1 MMLRR
6 INQLSLFKTI
16 VLWVALSILAYTTLS
31 ALWGQGFGWNRIF
44 AGWQIGDTPNPLD
57 RVKVTLTALGGIG
70 AVGYLVIKYRE
81 RSSVEQ
87 SEADEKVLQ
96 AVQQLGALS
105 PQVRIAGVYAL
116 TDVADTYGGIY
127 HQRIVDI
134 LCGYLRTDRLSRDSN
149 GYIRYM
155 IDDEGSPDHDH
166 PLSADGP
173 VESTILSALANHL
186 YKPINST
193 NKNTIPG
200 PWSNCEINLQNA
212 TITEPLDL
220 SNSFI
225 YKLNILNATF
235 VKKVSFKSTYFTE
248 DLDLDGTA
256 FNCGLI
262 FESATISRLRN
273 IENAKIGH
281 VADFRDATFLGVLS
295 LRSTEIAA
303 PFIFHNAKF
312 EEELNII
319 GVTFTETVNFWGAK
333 FRKEVTFTDSTF
345 ISDVIFRSAI
355 FESRTD
361 LRKIQFRQDSDF
373 GDTTFQKCARL
384 KSVTFKG
391 GAEFSE
397 ATFGMDA
404 YFIGVTFENG
414 ASFWLVNFNR
424 IVDFDS
430 SEFLDAPMFGEAKFN
445 IMRPRFA
452 NTVFCRTLFCLP
464 ESTPFGLPSEIPFSK
479 TGLLYGGRWED
490 CDNRR

>member
-1 MMLRR
+1 MLQK

-16 VLWVALSILAYTTLS
+16 VFWVTLSILAYTTLS
-31 ALWGQGFGWNRIF
+31 ALWGQGFGWSRIL
-44 AGWQIGDTPNPLD
+44 AGWRIGDTPNPLD

-70 AVGYLVIKYRE
+70 AVGYLVIRYRE

-134 LCGYLRTDRLSRDSN
+134 LCGYLRTDRLFRDSN
-149 GYIRYM
+149 GDIRYM
-155 IDDEGSPDHDH
+155 VDDKGAPDRNH
-166 PLSADGP
+166 PLGADGP
-173 VESTILSALANHL
+173 VESTILSALATHL
-186 YKPINST
+186 NEPNNATYK
-193 NKNTIPG
+193 KTIPG

-212 TITEPLDL
+212 TITESLNL

-248 DLDLDGTA
+248 DLDLDGAA
-256 FNCGLI
+256 FNCGINL
-262 FESATISRLRN
+262 ESATISRLRN

-281 VADFRDATFLGVLS
+281 VADFRDATFLGAFS
-295 LRSTEIAA
+295 LRSAEITAS
-303 PFIFHNAKF
+303 FIFHNTKF
-312 EEELNII
+312 EEEFNVT

-333 FRKEVTFTDSTF
+333 FKKEVTFTDSTF
-345 ISDVIFRSAI
+345 MSDVVFRSAI
-355 FESRTD
+355 FERCTD

-373 GDTTFQKCARL
+373 GNATFQKCARL

-404 YFIGVTFENG
+404 HFIGVTFENG
-414 ASFWLVNFNR
+414 ASFWLTNFNR

-430 SEFLDAPMFGEAKFN
+430 SEFFDAPIFGEAKFN

-464 ESTPFGLPSEIPFSK
+464 ESTPFGLPPEIPFSK

-490 CDNRR
+490 CNHRR